1 MDKKAVGKNLAALR
15 KAKNQTQEELGEI
28 LGVSNKTVSR
38 WETGAFLPDAETLFT
53 LSELYGVSVDDLL
66 SASAEPK
73 AEKKDPFTR
82 EERIAFWKQN
92 WMAENKSW
100 LLFSVLLLLAL
111 LALGILLKK
120 PVLIGALPL
129 LGLFLYGYWNNKKDS
144 YVEKNAYRDFDKK

>member
-1 MDKKAVGKNLAALR
+1 
-15 KAKNQTQEELGEI
+15 
-28 LGVSNKTVSR
+28 
-38 WETGAFLPDAETLFT
+38 
-53 LSELYGVSVDDLL
+53 
-66 SASAEPK
+66 
-73 AEKKDPFTR
+73 
-82 EERIAFWKQN
+82 
-92 WMAENKSW
+92 MAENKSW